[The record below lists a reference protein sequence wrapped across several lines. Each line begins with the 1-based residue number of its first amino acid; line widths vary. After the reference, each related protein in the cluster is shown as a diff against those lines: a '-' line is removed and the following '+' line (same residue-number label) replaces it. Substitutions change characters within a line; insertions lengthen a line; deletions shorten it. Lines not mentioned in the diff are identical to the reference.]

1 MFYFSIDFCHIN
13 QSAGHI
19 QPFLSLLHAHRR
31 FIGEKKTRLYLQL
44 NLCSY
49 TRQLTS
55 VNYSSPESN
64 TLSLCQVISLCS
76 LTRVGRFKTWDKT
89 TPTSPPAKLASHCG
103 KSAVPPSAHVILATK
118 VGCQGTGPS
127 IWTCQSKYHDLF
139 FALSH
144 LIYIH
149 LFIYIY

>member
-13 QSAGHI
+13 QSAGLVHLTYSAI
-19 QPFLSLLHAHRR
+19 PKAHRR
-31 FIGEKKTRLYLQL
+31 FIGEK
-44 NLCSY
+44 NLSYICSS
-49 TRQLTS
+49 TFALSRQLTS

-103 KSAVPPSAHVILATK
+103 KSAVPPICSCYPSNQSLVAKVQVPPYEHVS
-118 VGCQGTGPS
+118 QS
-127 IWTCQSKYHDLF
+127 IMTYFLLCHT
-139 FALSH
+139 
-144 LIYIH
+144 
-149 LFIYIY
+149 